1 MSNYHMKG
9 YHVTVDN
16 FFTSIPLARSLYEKN
31 TFLSGTI
38 RSNRKHIPS
47 QLKRK
52 LEVGEYKYLRN
63 REMLLLAYK
72 EKKSQRKNVLLLS
85 THGTAANKTSLI
97 RRRNQEMEVEKPALV
112 HVYNKYMG
120 GIDVSDM
127 MVYSYLDERRTVKY
141 WKKVV
146 FSIFARMVLNAYIL
160 YQHNTKGK
168 VMTRLEFVTS
178 IIQSITTE
186 WMAEKNMNPESSLS
200 HTSRDSTVPGIR
212 KLPGR
217 REKVCVVCSRVD
229 GGPVRRLRTI
239 CNHCNKGLHG
249 VCISKHQC

>member
-1 MSNYHMKG
+1 M
-9 YHVTVDN
+9 
-16 FFTSIPLARSLYEKN
+16 
-31 TFLSGTI
+31 
-38 RSNRKHIPS
+38 
-47 QLKRK
+47 
-52 LEVGEYKYLRN
+52 GEYKYLRN
-63 REMLLLAYK
+63 REMLLLAYR

-97 RRRNQEMEVEKPALV
+97 RRRNQEMKVEKPALV
-112 HVYNKYMG
+112 HDYNKYMG

-168 VMTRLEFVTS
+168 VMTRLKFITS

-200 HTSRDSTVPGIR
+200 HTSRDSTVLGIR
-212 KLPGR
+212 KLSGR

-229 GGPVRRLRTI
+229 GRPV
-239 CNHCNKGLHG
+239 
-249 VCISKHQC
+249 